1 MFCSR
6 CGNQM
11 AQNARFCTKCGFE
24 LRRAIPTQVK
34 QSPTASKLNDTDNT
48 GASLSK
54 KASQR
59 LRLSIAIVIGIICYF
74 IGSSLAT
81 DLHRYLNTKGATI
94 EPSQAI
100 MGAIGYIMV
109 ISGSLSV
116 LVGIKGLIATSKY
129 PPNENAER

>member
-48 GASLSK
+48 GASLSTK
-54 KASQR
+54 VSQR

-81 DLHRYLNTKGATI
+81 DLRRYLNTKGATI
-94 EPSQAI
+94 GPSQAI
-100 MGAIGYIMV
+100 MGAIGYIIV
-109 ISGSLSV
+109 ISGALSV
-116 LVGIKGLIATSKY
+116 LVGIKRLIATSKY

>member
-24 LRRAIPTQVK
+24 LRRAVPTQAK

-48 GASLSK
+48 GASLST

-94 EPSQAI
+94 EPAQAI
-100 MGAIGYIMV
+100 MGAIGYIIV
-109 ISGSLSV
+109 ISGALSV

-129 PPNENAER
+129 PPNGNAER